1 MQSKKAIVGLV
12 LAERLVS
19 VFDGFN
25 ITYADEC
32 QSIIIGS
39 VRMLSGL
46 EDGISLTAII
56 DSGCPKAYAAR
67 RYFIHSRITI
77 ELKLPNQHS
86 MIKMVLSQ
94 ALDALALQMP
104 TTPSLSAR
112 KAVSR
117 SYAGHFANFR
127 VAKTS

>member
-19 VFDGFN
+19 VFNGFN
-25 ITYADEC
+25 VICADEC

-39 VRMLSGL
+39 VRMLPGL
-46 EDGISLTAII
+46 EDGTSLTAMT

-67 RYFIHSRITI
+67 RYPIHSHITI

-86 MIKMVLSQ
+86 TIKMVLSR
-94 ALDALALQMP
+94 ALDAPALQMP
-104 TTPSLSAR
+104 ITPSLFAR
-112 KAVSR
+112 KVVSW
-117 SYAGHFANFR
+117 SYTSHFANFSA
-127 VAKTS
+127 AKTL